1 MTQEDLKRLAAQAAL
16 DYIAPRLTPK
26 AIVGIGTGS
35 TANCFIDLLVG
46 VRHRFDA
53 AVASSEASAQRLKA
67 GGVPVLDLNAAPAPV
82 VYVDGADEMDPNR
95 CLTKGGGGALTKEKI
110 VAASSDEFIC
120 ILDDSKLVQRLGAF
134 PLPVEVIPMA
144 RGLVARAL
152 VQLGGAPE
160 WRQGF
165 TTDNGNIIL
174 DVHNLN
180 ISDPLMLEQAINNIT
195 GAVCNGLFAVNRA
208 DLAFVAGRDGVTR
221 I

>member
-26 AIVGIGTGS
+26 AIIGIGTGS
-35 TANCFIDLLVG
+35 TANCFIDLLIG

-53 AVASSEASAQRLKA
+53 AVASSEASAQRLQA
-67 GGVPVLDLNAAPAPV
+67 VGVPVLDLNAAPAPV
-82 VYVDGADEMDPNR
+82 AYVDGADEMDPNR

-152 VQLGGAPE
+152 VRLGGAPE

-208 DLAFVAGRDGVTR
+208 DRAFVAGRDGVTR